1 MQRGAGM
8 GSPGHIDREKHEVDV
23 AEHVLAGGVRAERD
37 NDDGTGAHVVALDGG
52 LRAWPLGL
60 VASAVQVQV
69 FDADGEISELSDR
82 PRPADDPTPS
92 SPADRERRR

>member
-1 MQRGAGM
+1 M

-23 AEHVLAGGVRAERD
+23 AEHVLAGGVRAEH
-37 NDDGTGAHVVALDGG
+37 DDGGGTGAQVVGLDAG

-69 FDADGEISELSDR
+69 LNDDGTVSASSDQ
-82 PRPADDPTPS
+82 PRPADGRMPS
-92 SPADRERRR
+92 SHADRERRR

>member
-1 MQRGAGM
+1 M

-23 AEHVLAGGVRAERD
+23 AEHVLAGGVRAEH
-37 NDDGTGAHVVALDGG
+37 DDGNATGAHVVGLETG

-69 FDADGEISELSDR
+69 LDDAGTVSESPDQQ
-82 PRPADDPTPS
+82 PPAGGRMRR
-92 SPADRERRR
+92 SPAGRERRR

>member
-1 MQRGAGM
+1 M

-23 AEHVLAGGVRAERD
+23 AEHVLSGGVRAERG

-52 LRAWPLGL
+52 LRAWRFGV

-69 FDADGEISELSDR
+69 LDDDGEISESSDQ
-82 PRPADDPTPS
+82 PRPAGDPTPRS
-92 SPADRERRR
+92 LADRGRRR

>member
-1 MQRGAGM
+1 M

-23 AEHVLAGGVRAERD
+23 AEHVLAGVRAEH
-37 NDDGTGAHVVALDGG
+37 DDGGGTGAHVVALDAG

-69 FDADGEISELSDR
+69 LDDDGTVSESSGQ
-82 PRPADDPTPS
+82 PRPADDPMPS
-92 SPADRERRR
+92 SLAGRERRR